1 MATVLGYFLFFL
13 KFLFESLLCPVL
25 LFDTSWLHVSPL
37 AHDTMNGVGGNSLR
51 GEPHTHTLSRSLF
64 LYIFILLWEVIK
76 NRFCWWHS
84 KASWTDSISWPFLP
98 PVKYLKSAI
107 QCECQWDPF
116 VTRQAHTHNSMLQ
129 ILLVR
134 KLNKNPPKN
143 TDYYLMTLKNKI
155 FLSAEI
161 NIY

>member
-1 MATVLGYFLFFL
+1 MSCSTIWYFLIACL
-13 KFLFESLLCPVL
+13 SPS
-25 LFDTSWLHVSPL
+25 SWHYEW
-37 AHDTMNGVGGNSLR
+37 GGREQPPR
-51 GEPHTHTLSRSLF
+51 GATHTHTHTHTLSRSLF